1 MDQKGTS
8 PQGWKIQSCV
18 WKRWVRRKTTFGLF
32 VTNND
37 TLTNFEHIRIR
48 LFSTNSPPFE
58 FGSNSLKEDGLGS
71 GWIRKESTRKDGKKD
86 RQFISPDGRQFRSL
100 KKAKEYEE
108 KLLLHK
114 HRSSSTDLGK
124 DDESLKQEDYS
135 VASSS
140 EQSVVDLFNSDGDES
155 SVSSEESSDISVGKD
170 INSKRH
176 QRSSTRSMQDLVD
189 SDSDNGGDSYSCS
202 DSDDDDNNNSFQ
214 AKSKGGQIGKKLF
227 DCVESAAAA
236 ASSNSNGIKQP
247 SSLPSKRCYSGR
259 LPSAEDDSGEKKQRT
274 QQNQGDKLMTPEAK
288 TSAFNPYAPPRTSVF
303 VPEDKAAN
311 KYQKYTEKDLKDEV
325 ALKEMRILAL
335 QKELE
340 DLQRVQSGETQ
351 AEATFG
357 KEFARELSSSSQS
370 GVVDTNKSN
379 IQGEL
384 SAAKINVGAGVGAVS
399 GGAVSSGAV
408 IGGGDGGDNEA
419 ASTSGGGW
427 SPQLIES
434 IVASKS
440 PSKKSTEVSP
450 VFIEVTHPFI
460 DKNTGMMASLVIFP
474 NLGRRGWH
482 FRSTPIVQSFEAFLK
497 QGIEGNIP
505 KVYSA
510 FKETFI
516 RCSVFGKNAYHRRRA
531 KSIEIGVMPYP
542 TTKLMTLLS
551 FNPKGF
557 SLDVHV
563 NKVQDNFR
571 RLFSDG
577 RVPAIFHLDYL
588 KDEAP
593 GLYNGFMAGLYR
605 NGELKHTPYDSE
617 NALLKDFKDDF
628 ELTFKN
634 GFARTTK
641 NIHLNKYFTDYDIKS
656 FLLSIGYNSFDEVG
670 ESDRAYI
677 YKNNNFPNW
686 DEIEEEPISG

>member
-1 MDQKGTS
+1 
-8 PQGWKIQSCV
+8 V
-18 WKRWVRRKTTFGLF
+18 
-32 VTNND
+32 
-37 TLTNFEHIRIR
+37 
-48 LFSTNSPPFE
+48 
-58 FGSNSLKEDGLGS
+58 DGLGS
-71 GWIRKESTRKDGKKD
+71 GWIKKESTRKDGKKD

-108 KLLLHK
+108 KLLLYK
-114 HRSSSTDLGK
+114 HRSSSTDSGK
-124 DDESLKQEDYS
+124 DFESLKQDQDGYDDKAYS

-140 EQSVVDLFNSDGDES
+140 EQSVVDLFNSDGDAS
-155 SVSSEESSDISVGKD
+155 SVSSEDSSDISVGKD
-170 INSKRH
+170 INSKRR
-176 QRSSTRSMQDLVD
+176 QRNSTRSMQDFVD
-189 SDSDNGGDSYSCS
+189 SDSDNGGDSFSCS
-202 DSDDDDNNNSFQ
+202 DSDDDGNNDSFQ
-214 AKSKGGQIGKKLF
+214 AKSKSGQIGMKLI

-236 ASSNSNGIKQP
+236 ASSNSIGIMQP
-247 SSLPSKRCYSGR
+247 SSLPSKRGYSGR
-259 LPSAEDDSGEKKQRT
+259 LPSVENDAGEKKQKT

-288 TSAFNPYAPPRTSVF
+288 TSAFNPYAPPRTSLEIF
-303 VPEDKAAN
+303 VPEDKAA
-311 KYQKYTEKDLKDEV
+311 KKHQKYTEKDLKEEV
-325 ALKEMRILAL
+325 ALKEMRIYAL
-335 QKELE
+335 QKELK
-340 DLQRVQSGETQ
+340 DLQRVQSGETP
-351 AEATFG
+351 AEAMFG
-357 KEFARELSSSSQS
+357 KEFAREFSSSSQS
-370 GVVDTNKSN
+370 GVVDTTKSN

-384 SAAKINVGAGVGAVS
+384 STTKVNVGDGVGEVS
-399 GGAVSSGAV
+399 GGAG
-408 IGGGDGGDNEA
+408 IGGGGDNEA
-419 ASTSGGGW
+419 ASEAEAASTIGGVLQGW

-450 VFIEVTHPFI
+450 AIIEVTHPFI
-460 DKNTGMMASLVIFP
+460 DKNTGMMTSLVIFP

-497 QGIEGNIP
+497 QGIEGNVPI
-505 KVYSA
+505 VYTA

-516 RCSVFGKNAYHRRRA
+516 RCTVFGKNAYHRRRA
-531 KSIEIGVMPYP
+531 KGNEIGVMPYP
-542 TTKLMTLLS
+542 TTKLTTLLS

-563 NKVQDNFR
+563 NKVHDNFR

-634 GFARTTK
+634 GFGRTTK

-677 YKNNNFPNW
+677 YRNNNFPNW

>member
-1 MDQKGTS
+1 
-8 PQGWKIQSCV
+8 
-18 WKRWVRRKTTFGLF
+18 
-32 VTNND
+32 
-37 TLTNFEHIRIR
+37 
-48 LFSTNSPPFE
+48 
-58 FGSNSLKEDGLGS
+58 LKEVGLGS
-71 GWIRKESTRKDGKKD
+71 GWVKKESTRKDGKKD
-86 RQFISPDGRQFRSL
+86 RQYISPDGRHFRSL

-114 HRSSSTDLGK
+114 HRSSSTDSGK
-124 DDESLKQEDYS
+124 DDESLKQDQDGYDDKAYS

-140 EQSVVDLFNSDGDES
+140 EESVVDLFNSGDES
-155 SVSSEESSDISVGKD
+155 SVSSVESSDISVGKD

-176 QRSSTRSMQDLVD
+176 RRNSTRSMQDLVD
-189 SDSDNGGDSYSCS
+189 SDSDNGGDSCSCS
-202 DSDDDDNNNSFQ
+202 DSDDDDNNDSFQ
-214 AKSKGGQIGKKLF
+214 AKSKSGQIGKKLF

-247 SSLPSKRCYSGR
+247 SSLPSKRGYSGR
-259 LPSAEDDSGEKKQRT
+259 LPSVENDAGEKKQKT
-274 QQNQGDKLMTPEAK
+274 QQSQGDKLMTPEAR
-288 TSAFNPYAPPRTSVF
+288 TSAFNPYAPPRTSLEIC
-303 VPEDKAAN
+303 VPEDKAA
-311 KYQKYTEKDLKDEV
+311 KKCQKYTEKDLKEEV
-325 ALKEMRILAL
+325 ALKEMRIYAL
-335 QKELE
+335 QKELK
-340 DLQRVQSGETQ
+340 DLQRAQRGETL
-351 AEATFG
+351 AEAMFG
-357 KEFARELSSSSQS
+357 KEFAREFSSSSQS
-370 GVVDTNKSN
+370 GVVDTTKSN
-379 IQGEL
+379 VQGEL
-384 SAAKINVGAGVGAVS
+384 STTKINVGDGVGAVS
-399 GGAVSSGAV
+399 GGAVSGGAV
-408 IGGGDGGDNEA
+408 SGGGGDNEV

-450 VFIEVTHPFI
+450 VVIEVTHPFI
-460 DKNTGMMASLVIFP
+460 DKNTGMLASLVIFP

-497 QGIEGNIP
+497 QGIEGNVP
-505 KVYSA
+505 KCYTA

-516 RCSVFGKNAYHRRRA
+516 RCSVFGKNVYHRRRA
-531 KSIEIGVMPYP
+531 KSVEIGVMPYP

-551 FNPKGF
+551 YNPKGF

>member
-1 MDQKGTS
+1 
-8 PQGWKIQSCV
+8 
-18 WKRWVRRKTTFGLF
+18 
-32 VTNND
+32 
-37 TLTNFEHIRIR
+37 
-48 LFSTNSPPFE
+48 
-58 FGSNSLKEDGLGS
+58 LKDDGLGS
-71 GWIRKESTRKDGKKD
+71 GWIKKESTRKDGKKD
-86 RQFISPDGRQFRSL
+86 RQFISPDGKHFRSL
-100 KKAKEYEE
+100 KKAKEYEV

-114 HRSSSTDLGK
+114 HRSSSTDSGK
-124 DDESLKQEDYS
+124 DDESLKQEAYS

-176 QRSSTRSMQDLVD
+176 QRNSTRSMQDLVD

-214 AKSKGGQIGKKLF
+214 AKSNGGQIGKKLF

-236 ASSNSNGIKQP
+236 ASGIEQP
-247 SSLPSKRCYSGR
+247 SSLPSKRGYSGR
-259 LPSAEDDSGEKKQRT
+259 LPSAEDDSGEKKQKT

-288 TSAFNPYAPPRTSVF
+288 TSAFNPYAPPRTSIF
-303 VPEDKAAN
+303 VPEEKAAN

-325 ALKEMRILAL
+325 ALKEMRIYAL

-340 DLQRVQSGETQ
+340 DLQRVQSGETL

-370 GVVDTNKSN
+370 GVVDTTKSN

-384 SAAKINVGAGVGAVS
+384 SATKINVGAGVGAVS
-399 GGAVSSGAV
+399 GGAVSGGTA
-408 IGGGDGGDNEA
+408 IGGGGGGDNEA

-440 PSKKSTEVSP
+440 PSKKSSEVSP

-505 KVYSA
+505 NFYTA

-516 RCSVFGKNAYHRRRA
+516 RCTVFGKNAYHRRRA

-563 NKVQDNFR
+563 SKVQDNFR

-588 KDEAP
+588 KEEAP

-686 DEIEEEPISG
+686 DEIEDEPISG